1 MRCFV
6 HVAAILVALAA
17 ALCISHVDGSKDSEV
32 TSVEK
37 RQVPLPPERVS
48 NQEEPCNSTEL
59 QRRNE
64 LLQCRNGLV
73 GQQLLDVL
81 AGCGYNDEAMR
92 IEGECGL
99 NEMGRF
105 CIELIGNSTLNN
117 LASGAAWCARRAS
130 SFWLFTCSNR
140 LRELRDGAGCCAHHL
155 INLFTRGGG
164 PLRNPNVWSTFNVT
178 RPNNCPNILRYVQS
192 QSEIVCS
199 QQERTY
205 RLNRLSCNPDYI
217 TPFIN
222 FLRDCGLE
230 EAAQARINR
239 CGVNRYERFCFEV
252 EANASQLAGEVWNR
266 CSFSSGTCPVFCQSA
281 LNRYRTGVD
290 CCFNN
295 LYNNT
300 LTSTSLSDFRT
311 TNRQLWS
318 LCGVSSPGFCPNTVD
333 NSTDVT
339 TINNSSVNN
348 SDNSVLLPILSCC
361 TSLWLPPCL
370 VPSSQC
376 YFDLTLY
383 IASS

>member
-1 MRCFV
+1 M
-6 HVAAILVALAA
+6 ALAV
-17 ALCISHVDGSKDSEV
+17 ALCISYIDGSKDSEV

-59 QRRNE
+59 QRRNG
-64 LLQCRNGLV
+64 LLQCMNV
-73 GQQLLDVL
+73 SIGQQLLDVF
-81 AGCGYNDEAMR
+81 AGCGDNGTAMR

-99 NEMGRF
+99 NEMGNY
-105 CIELIGNSTLNN
+105 CIELIGNSTLNSFAN
-117 LASGAAWCARRAS
+117 TAYRCAVGSSISS
-130 SFWLFTCSNR
+130 SFCVNR
-140 LRELRDGAGCCAHHL
+140 LQQLEDGAGCCAHHL
-155 INLFTRGGG
+155 INLFIQRGGV
-164 PLRNPNVWSTFNVT
+164 PLRNPNVWSAFNLT
-178 RPNNCPNILRYVQS
+178 RPNDCSSTLRYVQN
-192 QSEIVCS
+192 QSGKVCS

-222 FLRDCGLE
+222 ILRDCRLE
-230 EAAQARINR
+230 EAAQTRINR
-239 CGVNRYERFCFEV
+239 CGVNRNERFCFEV

-266 CSFSSGTCPVFCQSA
+266 CSFSSGTCPVFCKSA

-333 NSTDVT
+333 NSTGVT
-339 TINNSSVNN
+339 FNN
-348 SDNSVLLPILSCC
+348 SDSSSAYSVLLHVSVATTVLSAIV
-361 TSLWLPPCL
+361 TMLL
-370 VPSSQC
+370 
-376 YFDLTLY
+376 
-383 IASS
+383 

>member
-1 MRCFV
+1 MRTRCFV
-6 HVAAILVALAA
+6 VALAA
-17 ALCISHVDGSKDSEV
+17 ALCISYIDGSKDSEV
-32 TSVEK
+32 MSVEK

-59 QRRNE
+59 QRRNG
-64 LLQCRNGLV
+64 LLQCMNV
-73 GQQLLDVL
+73 SIGQQLLDVF
-81 AGCGYNDEAMR
+81 AGCGDNGTAMR

-99 NEMGRF
+99 NEMGNY
-105 CIELIGNSTLNN
+105 CIELIGNSTLNSFAN
-117 LASGAAWCARRAS
+117 TAYRCAVGSSISS
-130 SFWLFTCSNR
+130 SFCVNR
-140 LRELRDGAGCCAHHL
+140 LQQLEDGAGCCAHHL
-155 INLFTRGGG
+155 INLFIQRGGV
-164 PLRNPNVWSTFNVT
+164 PLRNPNVWSAFNLT
-178 RPNNCPNILRYVQS
+178 RPNDCSSTLRYVQN
-192 QSEIVCS
+192 QSGIVCS

-222 FLRDCGLE
+222 ILRDCRLE
-230 EAAQARINR
+230 EAARARINR

-266 CSFSSGTCPVFCQSA
+266 CSFSSGTCPVFCKSA

-339 TINNSSVNN
+339 SINNSSVNN
-348 SDNSVLLPILSCC
+348 SDNSSIGSSAYSVLLHVSVATTVLSAIV
-361 TSLWLPPCL
+361 TMLL
-370 VPSSQC
+370 
-376 YFDLTLY
+376 
-383 IASS
+383 